1 MADKKRQPPAG
12 RCPGMPDGPTDVIN
26 KYGTYNIQ
34 PTAGQE
40 HQYPQIAQGLSRADR
55 ARREKTRRP
64 TQRDGT
70 RL

>member
-1 MADKKRQPPAG
+1 MRDKKEHPPTG
-12 RCPGMPDGPTDVIN
+12 RCPGQPDGPTDVIN

-40 HQYPQIAQGLSRADR
+40 NEYPQIGQGLARETAKDR
-55 ARREKTRRP
+55 ERTRRP